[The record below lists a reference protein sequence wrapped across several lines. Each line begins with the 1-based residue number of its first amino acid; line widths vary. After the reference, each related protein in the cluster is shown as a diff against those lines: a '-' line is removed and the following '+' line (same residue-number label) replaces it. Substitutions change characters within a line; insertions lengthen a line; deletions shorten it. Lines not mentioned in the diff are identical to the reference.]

1 MLPLLVGAQA
11 LVVAPPAAGQDAI
24 RSLMTKHDPILLYV
38 SKLLEPDVASD
49 AGALYAWCRRLDELV
64 DDPAVSGDPATT
76 VARIDE
82 WRQRLDELWEGSPR
96 DDLDAALL
104 VTLRRNPS
112 LGVQPFADM
121 LQGMRSDAVRAR
133 RVETGVQ
140 YAYQVAGTVG
150 LMLLPLLGVSEEEDV
165 AAARGPA
172 IALGQA
178 AIQLINILR
187 DARPDAAL
195 GRIYLPRDEMAERGV
210 DEAAVLALQCTPAYR
225 GLVAHT
231 LEAE

>member
-1 MLPLLVGAQA
+1 MWPLLVGAQA

-133 RVETGVQ
+133 RVETGVRS
-140 YAYQVAGTVG
+140 GW
-150 LMLLPLLGVSEEEDV
+150 
-165 AAARGPA
+165 
-172 IALGQA
+172 
-178 AIQLINILR
+178 LII
-187 DARPDAAL
+187 DD
-195 GRIYLPRDEMAERGV
+195 
-210 DEAAVLALQCTPAYR
+210 
-225 GLVAHT
+225 
-231 LEAE
+231 